1 MFPHVPTYEAD
12 NGREQVLSLLNQ
24 PLKSQLTP
32 TLTRAQQFIQ
42 DNTLAPFRHCLS
54 MVLVENTVE
63 NANKANSYQF
73 FEVHGHNCTP
83 ARTLTLKRPL
93 KRPPV

>member
-1 MFPHVPTYEAD
+1 MKPTTD
-12 NGREQVLSLLNQ
+12 VNRLSLLNQ

-42 DNTLAPFRHCLS
+42 DNTLAPFQHCLS

-83 ARTLTLKRPL
+83 APTLTLKRPL